1 MADIDSAREAELR
14 GKQICRFCL
23 TQEDMLGSIF
33 VEHKRIKATASL
45 PLQIM
50 AITSIEVNKGDG
62 MPGYICLDCR
72 LLFEHSYRFKQMCKK
87 AETLLRQYPLTG
99 TWPKA
104 LDKPRAPM
112 VGAKREAPTDV
123 QPKKLLNTMGNKANN
138 VTIENVQIL
147 KTATLRGIAQRAAAG
162 PPKLLNVAAAS
173 SAEPAVPPRAAIKR
187 SYQVKVENSQELSMD
202 DVHNLIADIEGQLDM
217 DKTAKCSPGKSPM
230 RLLNKITEE
239 PVEPRIAP
247 PQIKHY
253 DDGNVALV
261 TAVLDPNELDAAADP
276 TKNAERV
283 ATNVFPCTHCHRSF
297 PLQQLLDIHIA
308 NHKRE
313 RSFKCPDCDKSFFSK
328 YDLKKHSFL
337 HTGERPY
344 KCAICNSTFNR
355 RALLNRHE
363 RTHTDVPKYICVY
376 CQLPFISREE
386 MEKHTLKHTKYRPF
400 QCDFCQ
406 KSFSFKQS
414 LERHEVLHST
424 NLPFPCQ
431 YCSRGFV
438 TAGRLASHLRAHA
451 GRRSYPCKYCR
462 KSFLLSH
469 HLSRHMRMHDLASTT
484 TFTCC
489 ICKESHNSFASLL
502 KHSSIHAKESLM
514 CALCKSKCSSEHE
527 LESHMLAHR
536 HSDRFACEFCDYI
549 FITYSELKKHIDKDH
564 VLDMVPYQNVADKEV
579 KEESELIEELLAEEP
594 SNESVDNE
602 STSPPKA
609 KVRKL
614 SEEPKPKVK
623 QEELADQSEQ
633 ASTSSQRARK
643 SGSTRSSV
651 GASVSPE
658 GKSTTRKPRAVKTNK
673 AVAKTEV
680 IEEPA
685 NKSGNKLRIGKV
697 TKK

>member
-1 MADIDSAREAELR
+1 MADIGDVRDTELR
-14 GKQICRFCL
+14 EKQICRFCL
-23 TQEDMLGSIF
+23 SQEDMLGSIF

-50 AITSIEVNKGDG
+50 AITSIEVNKSDG

-99 TWPKA
+99 TWPNP

-112 VGAKREAPTDV
+112 VGAKRFATPDA
-123 QPKKLLNTMGNKANN
+123 QPKKLLNTMGRPKN

-147 KTATLRGIAQRAAAG
+147 QSSTA
-162 PPKLLNVAAAS
+162 PPKKLLNVAATS
-173 SAEPAVPPRAAIKR
+173 TAEPAAAAPSRAAIKR

-202 DVHNLIADIEGQLDM
+202 DVHNLIADIEGQLDDM
-217 DKTAKCSPGKSPM
+217 DNVTPSQAKSPM

-247 PQIKHY
+247 PKLKHY
-253 DDGNVALV
+253 EDGNVALV
-261 TAVLDPNELDAAADP
+261 TAILDPNELDASADP
-276 TKNAERV
+276 TKNAEPV

-297 PLQQLLDIHIA
+297 PLQQLLDIHMA

-313 RSFKCPDCDKSFFSK
+313 RSFQCPDCDKSFFSK

-344 KCAICNSTFNR
+344 KCTICSASFNR

-363 RTHTDVPKYICVY
+363 RTHTDVPQYICLY
-376 CQLPFISREE
+376 CEMPFISREE
-386 MEKHTLKHTKYRPF
+386 MDKHTLKHTRHRPF

-438 TAGRLASHLRAHA
+438 TPGRLASHLRAHA
-451 GRRSYPCKYCR
+451 GKRAYPCKYCN

-469 HLSRHMRMHDLASTT
+469 HLSRHLRMHDLASTAS
-484 TFTCC
+484 FTCC
-489 ICKESHNSFASLL
+489 ICKETHPSYASLL
-502 KHSSIHAKESLM
+502 KHSASHTKESLM
-514 CALCKSKCSSEHE
+514 CALCKTRCTSEHM

-536 HSDRFACEFCDYI
+536 HNDRFACEFCDYI

-564 VLDMVPYQNVADKEV
+564 VLDMVPYQNE
-579 KEESELIEELLAEEP
+579 
-594 SNESVDNE
+594 
-602 STSPPKA
+602 
-609 KVRKL
+609 
-614 SEEPKPKVK
+614 
-623 QEELADQSEQ
+623 
-633 ASTSSQRARK
+633 
-643 SGSTRSSV
+643 
-651 GASVSPE
+651 
-658 GKSTTRKPRAVKTNK
+658 
-673 AVAKTEV
+673 
-680 IEEPA
+680 
-685 NKSGNKLRIGKV
+685 
-697 TKK
+697 